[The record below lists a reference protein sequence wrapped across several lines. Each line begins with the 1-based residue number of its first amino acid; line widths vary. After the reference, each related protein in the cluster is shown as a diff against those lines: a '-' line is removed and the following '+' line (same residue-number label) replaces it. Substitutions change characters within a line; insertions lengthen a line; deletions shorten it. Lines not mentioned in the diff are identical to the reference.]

1 MPVIHKVFAFL
12 RKDLTASQT
21 VVHTPPV
28 QHILYP
34 ATMKSKEWSAGTLG
48 GENDKR
54 NSITRGA
61 NSEFRYD
68 PADNSIPVHRPKKDP
83 PEEHGESP
91 SLTSVHVRDALIE
104 NAGVRKDPSTAA
116 ILTASIPVVLPIVKR
131 IEAAQY
137 TTEL

>member
-1 MPVIHKVFAFL
+1 MPVIHRVFAFL
-12 RKDLTASQT
+12 KKDLTASQS
-21 VVHTPPV
+21 VVHTHA

-54 NSITRGA
+54 NGITRGA

-68 PADNSIPVHRPKKDP
+68 PADNSIPVHRSKANPQ
-83 PEEHGESP
+83 EEYEQSHA
-91 SLTSVHVRDALIE
+91 LTSAHIRQAIIE
-104 NAGVRKDPSTAA
+104 NAGVRKDPSTSAL
-116 ILTASIPVVLPIVKR
+116 LTAGIPGVTPFVKQ
-131 IEAAQY
+131 IEAVQH